1 MRWVGHIE
9 YMGERKGACR
19 VLVRKPEGK
28 RPLGNPATD
37 WRIILKLMSKMC
49 SWGVGVGGRDRIDL
63 TQARDRWRARVNAV
77 VNTGVL

>member
-28 RPLGNPATD
+28 RPLLNPATD
-37 WRIILKLMSKMC
+37 WRVILKLISKK
-49 SWGVGVGGRDRIDL
+49 WNGGGGGGGAWIDL
-63 TQARDRWRARVNAV
+63 TQARDRWQACVNVV

>member
-1 MRWVGHIE
+1 MRWVGHVE

-37 WRIILKLMSKMC
+37 WRIILKLIFIEVEC
-49 SWGVGVGGRDRIDL
+49 GGGVWTELI
-63 TQARDRWRARVNAV
+63 
-77 VNTGVL
+77 

>member
-28 RPLGNPATD
+28 RPLLNPATD
-37 WRIILKLMSKMC
+37 WRVILKLISKKWNGGGGGGGAWFVLPR
-49 SWGVGVGGRDRIDL
+49 SRDGGVAGG
-63 TQARDRWRARVNAV
+63 N
-77 VNTGVL
+77 G

>member
-1 MRWVGHIE
+1 MRWVGHVE

-37 WRIILKLMSKMC
+37 WRIILKLISKKWN
-49 SWGVGVGGRDRIDL
+49 WGRGGGMDWIDL
-63 TQARDRWRARVNAV
+63 TQARGRWQALVNAL
-77 VNTGVL
+77 VNLGVL